1 MSAQSRCGL
10 SWQRAK
16 WEQRYARGGGPQQ
29 RVRLQAV
36 NCECGGLFVVITAK
50 CVPVCVCARQ
60 EKLGGKGRRG
70 MRAGSST
77 VWNTHHVP
85 DKDQL
90 SYIRA
95 QKKRKENSLCFAQ
108 EHTQMPAI
116 TPECQS
122 VCVFV
127 CVHVCNRQT
136 RMKEEARKTF
146 KKMRQ
151 GKKCCSHLKNAKP
164 E

>member
-1 MSAQSRCGL
+1 MSARSRGGL
-10 SWQRAK
+10 SWQRAE
-16 WEQRYARGGGPQQ
+16 WDQRYARGGAPHQ

-36 NCECGGLFVVITAK
+36 NCVCGGLFVVITAK
-50 CVPVCVCARQ
+50 CVPVCVCVCMRQ

-77 VWNTHHVP
+77 VWNTHHIP
-85 DKDQL
+85 DKDQP

-95 QKKRKENSLCFAQ
+95 QKKRKENSLCFTQ

-122 VCVFV
+122 VCLFV
-127 CVHVCNRQT
+127 CVHVCNRQAD
-136 RMKEEARKTF
+136 KKNEEEK
-146 KKMRQ
+146 
-151 GKKCCSHLKNAKP
+151 
-164 E
+164 